1 MRARCVASEIEHLHG
16 PEPSQHA
23 ECRQEEVEQ
32 REDVGREVACD
43 KREQT
48 GERESSRAV
57 QQRLGRFQPVEE
69 IHPHACAPDEAQ
81 SCEYV
86 AQILERGRS
95 GMQLDEVTEAC
106 ERHED
111 HRSPDEDPPCP
122 LRKLR
127 LPCSSE
133 QNDDDADANEV
144 RGDGG
149 DARVC
154 GEMQVI
160 EVVLIP
166 KPRQA
171 DAEEREGERG
181 EDIEAKRERMP
192 FGCPASQNRP
202 FNT

>member
-1 MRARCVASEIEHLHG
+1 
-16 PEPSQHA
+16 
-23 ECRQEEVEQ
+23 
-32 REDVGREVACD
+32 
-43 KREQT
+43 
-48 GERESSRAV
+48 
-57 QQRLGRFQPVEE
+57 
-69 IHPHACAPDEAQ
+69 
-81 SCEYV
+81 
-86 AQILERGRS
+86 
-95 GMQLDEVTEAC
+95 MQLDEVTEAC

-171 DAEEREGERG
+171 DAEEREGEAG
-181 EDIEAKRERMP
+181 EGCEAKP
-192 FGCPASQNRP
+192 DGGALFQYLANQKNPPSL
-202 FNT
+202 